1 MRVGRKPIVEFGND
15 EQAFRDNVNGQNQ
28 PKRRMPKTARTVL
41 GEEGG
46 EPPPPRFLVTTSSQ
60 LCCSLAF
67 HTCKLQHQ
75 IAE

>member
-1 MRVGRKPIVEFGND
+1 MRIGRKPIVEFGND

-46 EPPPPRFLVTTSSQ
+46 SHLLPDF
-60 LCCSLAF
+60 
-67 HTCKLQHQ
+67 
-75 IAE
+75 